1 MSKKRRQFSAEQ
13 KTKIVLEVLQSDST
27 LNQIA
32 SKYEISPNVIQNWK
46 KQFLENAS
54 IAMEPSKVVKEYKA
68 EIDEKDKKIEAL
80 HKALGKATI
89 ELEFVQKSSSAW
101 AHQIRAL
108 WSLSW
113 KTLISQGS
121 VTF

>member
-32 SKYEISPNVIQNWK
+32 SKYEIAPNTVQNWK
-46 KQFLENAS
+46 KHFLENAS
-54 IAMEPSKVVKEYKA
+54 IAMEPSKVVKEYKS
-68 EIDEKDKKIEAL
+68 ELDEKDKEIEDL

-89 ELEFVQKSSSAW
+89 ELEFVQKK
-101 AHQIRAL
+101 RKL
-108 WSLSW
+108 PPEER
-113 KTLISQGS
+113 TS
-121 VTF
+121 VSY

>member
-32 SKYEISPNVIQNWK
+32 SKYEITPNTVQNWK

-54 IAMEPSKVVKEYKA
+54 IAMEPSKVVKEYKS
-68 EIDEKDKKIEAL
+68 EIDEKDKEIEAL

-89 ELEFVQKSSSAW
+89 ELEFVQN
-101 AHQIRAL
+101 I
-108 WSLSW
+108 
-113 KTLISQGS
+113 
-121 VTF
+121 